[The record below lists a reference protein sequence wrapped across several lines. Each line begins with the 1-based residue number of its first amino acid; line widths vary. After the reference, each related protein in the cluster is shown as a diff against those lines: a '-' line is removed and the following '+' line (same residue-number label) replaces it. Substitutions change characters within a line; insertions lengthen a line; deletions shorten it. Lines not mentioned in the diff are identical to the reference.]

1 MHFLALDQMLP
12 ADHRARTVWQFVDSL
27 DLTALYDQIQ
37 AVEGTA
43 GRNPVDPRIL
53 MALWILAT
61 IEGVSSARRLDELC
75 RRDIAYM
82 WICGGVG
89 VNYHLLSDFRTGH
102 LELLDQLL
110 TDSVATLLHQGLV
123 TLDRVAQ
130 DGMRVRA
137 SAGSSSFRREQTL
150 QECHRQAQEQVERLR
165 AENESDPS
173 ACDRRTK
180 AARERAA
187 REREAR
193 IKKALEELQ
202 ELQQRKEKRKKGDGQ
217 NARTSTTDPEARKMK
232 MADGGYRPAYN
243 VQFATA
249 CDSRVIVGVDV
260 VNSGGDGGQMA
271 PMVQQVEHRY
281 HQRPREYLADGGFA
295 TKDDITELES
305 SDTQVFAP
313 IKEESQQRE
322 RGKDPYAR
330 HPKDND
336 QTFRWRQRMS
346 TEAAKSIYRERASTA
361 EFPNAE
367 CRNRGLTQFRVRG
380 LRKVKAVALWHA
392 LAFNFMRM
400 QSLGPQAAGAF
411 G

>member
-12 ADHRARTVWQFVDSL
+12 ADHRARAVWQFVDSL

-75 RRDIAYM
+75 RRDVAYM

-173 ACDRRTK
+173 AGGTDTCPALVLPSVRR
-180 AARERAA
+180 
-187 REREAR
+187 
-193 IKKALEELQ
+193 
-202 ELQQRKEKRKKGDGQ
+202 
-217 NARTSTTDPEARKMK
+217 
-232 MADGGYRPAYN
+232 
-243 VQFATA
+243 
-249 CDSRVIVGVDV
+249 
-260 VNSGGDGGQMA
+260 
-271 PMVQQVEHRY
+271 
-281 HQRPREYLADGGFA
+281 
-295 TKDDITELES
+295 
-305 SDTQVFAP
+305 
-313 IKEESQQRE
+313 
-322 RGKDPYAR
+322 
-330 HPKDND
+330 
-336 QTFRWRQRMS
+336 
-346 TEAAKSIYRERASTA
+346 
-361 EFPNAE
+361 
-367 CRNRGLTQFRVRG
+367 
-380 LRKVKAVALWHA
+380 
-392 LAFNFMRM
+392 
-400 QSLGPQAAGAF
+400 
-411 G
+411 